1 MRFSPRSLPH
11 PVLNNG
17 DDIIGFA
24 FQANFEIESDKA
36 NYYLKIQ
43 FHLSHPGLRR
53 LIGEQKAQYVVHV
66 ECGTTLFRKRFSFSK
81 DTETVPISADALRD
95 RVEVNFFICAT
106 EQIPSY
112 KVQGAHSDYGE
123 MSFNIRKGDILAVAE
138 GQTFDAEKNFD
149 ALKKISSIMQ
159 IVESPTDDEGP
170 FKVDWNFDKIR
181 IFLSKEDFKG
191 YCQLR
196 TDEKMATALTGAIVL
211 PVLVDAVNIL
221 QNDATEF
228 ESFRWCRNLQVR
240 LEALKDEPDSLTKAQ
255 KLLDRPLRRTL
266 VNLREIAENLSP
278 D

>member
-17 DDIIGFA
+17 DDIVGFA
-24 FQANFEIESDKA
+24 FQANFEVESDKA

-53 LIGEQKAQYVVHV
+53 LIAEQKAQYVVHV
-66 ECGTTLFRKRFSFSK
+66 ECGTTLYRKRFSFSK
-81 DTETVPISADALRD
+81 DAEIVPISADALRD
-95 RVEVNFFICAT
+95 RVEVNFFVCAT

-112 KVQGAHSDYGE
+112 KAKGAHSDYGE
-123 MSFNIRKGDILAVAE
+123 MTFNIRKGDILAVAE

-159 IVESPTDDEGP
+159 IVESMTDDEGP
-170 FKVDWNFDKIR
+170 FKVDWNYDKIR
-181 IFLSKEDFKG
+181 IVLSKEDFKG
-191 YCQLR
+191 YCQLQ

-211 PVLVDAVNIL
+211 PVLVDAVNTL
-221 QNDATEF
+221 QTDASEF
-228 ESFRWCRNLQVR
+228 EAFRWCRNLQVR
-240 LEALKDEPDSLTKAQ
+240 LDALKDEPDSLTKAQ

-266 VNLREIAENLSP
+266 VSLREVAENLSP

>member
-138 GQTFDAEKNFD
+138 GQTFDAEK
-149 ALKKISSIMQ
+149 KISSIMQ